1 MKTDDEIQNDVQE
14 ELKWVPFLKSS
25 EIGVAVKDGIVTL
38 SGRVDSYSG
47 KLSAERA
54 AERVAGVAAIVQN
67 IEVKPSEGG
76 KRTDKDIA
84 EAAVNSLQWNSRVP
98 QDKIKIMV
106 EDGWITLEGQVEW
119 EYQRLAARN
128 SVENL
133 IGVVGVSNN
142 IRVKPEISPAEIW
155 QNIRSAFK
163 RSSAID
169 ADRITIDVE
178 GDKVTLTGKVRSMAE
193 KKEAEEQAWLA
204 PGVSRVI
211 NKIGIDTEIFAF
223 R

>member
-1 MKTDDEIQNDVQE
+1 MKTDDEIQNDVQT
-14 ELKWVPFLKSS
+14 ELRWVPFLKSS
-25 EIGVAVKDGIVTL
+25 EIGVAVKNGIVTL
-38 SGRVDSYSG
+38 SGRVDTYSK

-67 IEVKPSEGG
+67 IEVQPAEGG

-84 EAAVNSLQWNSRVP
+84 EAAVNSLNWNSRVP
-98 QDKIKIMV
+98 QGKIKIMV
-106 EDGWITLEGQVEW
+106 EEGWVTLEGEVEW

-142 IRVKPEISPAEIW
+142 IKVKPEISPAEIW
-155 QNIRSAFK
+155 QNIRDAFK
-163 RSSAID
+163 RSSSID
-169 ADRITIDVE
+169 ADRINIEVE
-178 GDKVTLTGKVRSMAE
+178 GDKVILTGKARSLAE

-204 PGVSRVI
+204 PGVSRVV